1 MGNSSAEMFGL
12 ISAEKEPN
20 DPEKDAEDGT
30 DESDEELQEEEEEE
44 EAPAL
49 PAPSPP
55 RASKFRDSITPKKVS
70 RIAPIDEVSDL
81 R

>member
-1 MGNSSAEMFGL
+1 MDKFGSGMGNSSAEMFGL
-12 ISAEKEPN
+12 LSAEKPN

-44 EAPAL
+44 APAL
-49 PAPSPP
+49 PAPPSA
-55 RASKFRDSITPKKVS
+55 RAITPTKKVS
-70 RIAPIDEVSDL
+70 RIAPFDEVSEP